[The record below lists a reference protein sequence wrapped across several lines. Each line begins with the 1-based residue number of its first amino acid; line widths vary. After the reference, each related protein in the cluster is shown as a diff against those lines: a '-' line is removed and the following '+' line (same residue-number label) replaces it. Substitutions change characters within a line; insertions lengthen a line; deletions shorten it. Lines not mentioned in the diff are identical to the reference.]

1 MDPTR
6 GNVNLGMGEIKVYG
20 IGSRRLVY
28 KEVVEVQSNYKKSYF
43 WWFENPT
50 CGDSAG
56 RNQIEKDMMYLLDL
70 FKGIGKKGHCD
81 LVCGVPAVDD
91 CVNAGLCWCLIQVS
105 MILILWGAGPILRRG
120 CGI

>member
-6 GNVNLGMGEIKVYG
+6 GIVNLGMGGMKVYG

-43 WWFENPT
+43 WWFENPS
-50 CGDSAG
+50 CDDSAG
-56 RNQIEKDMMYLLDL
+56 RNQIEKDMVYLLDL
-70 FKGIGKKGHCD
+70 FKEVGKKRHCN
-81 LVCGVPAVDD
+81 LVCGVPAEDD
-91 CVNAGLCWCLIQVS
+91 WVNAGLCWCLIQVS
-105 MILILWGAGPILRRG
+105 MILILWEAGPVLRRG

>member
-43 WWFENPT
+43 W
-50 CGDSAG
+50 
-56 RNQIEKDMMYLLDL
+56 
-70 FKGIGKKGHCD
+70 
-81 LVCGVPAVDD
+81 
-91 CVNAGLCWCLIQVS
+91 
-105 MILILWGAGPILRRG
+105 
-120 CGI
+120 